1 MSIPDDELRQRLEG
15 DLTSSR
21 IAELKV
27 NPVTG
32 NFDVGHL
39 REVNRRIFQDLPSV
53 GFSEVTPGEYRT
65 PVQPGKD
72 WLKCRVLDVTPGQFF
87 VAYSKMDDA
96 AQRRLESTLAQVQP
110 DQLAQLGPKEFAHAV
125 SKLYAELD
133 YLHPFPDGNSRT
145 LRSFTAQLAEKAGY
159 VIEWD
164 RFDADPRGRDRLYIA
179 RDLAVN
185 KIAKPGIE
193 HPSSIMRVVGSMDRL
208 EGNRDLGDLLADVIR
223 PSRSVDFEAMDRE
236 QALKKHPEL
245 KGAHAMLEA
254 SARYM
259 ESKAV
264 DQDTAKS
271 LLKTISAKLVERMN
285 HGEVIQYD
293 GREVKPADVSKSTQ
307 PPPNPTRDRGMD
319 R

>member
-1 MSIPDDELRQRLEG
+1 VSIPDDELRQRLEG

-21 IAELKV
+21 IAELKI

-65 PVQPGKD
+65 PVQTGKD

-87 VAYSKMDDA
+87 VA
-96 AQRRLESTLAQVQP
+96 LESTLAQIQP
-110 DQLAQLGPKEFAHAV
+110 GQLAQLGPKEFAHAIG
-125 SKLYAELD
+125 KLYAELD

-145 LRSFTAQLAEKAGY
+145 LRSFTAQLAEKSGY

-164 RFDADPRGRDRLYIA
+164 RFDTDPQGRDRLYIA

-208 EGNRDLGDLLADVIR
+208 EGNRALGDLLADVIR

-236 QALKKHPEL
+236 HALKKHPEL
-245 KGAHAMLEA
+245 KGAHATLEA
-254 SARYM
+254 AARYM

-271 LLKTISAKLVERMN
+271 LLKTISAKLIERMN
-285 HGEVIQYD
+285 LGEVIQYD
-293 GREVKPADVSKSTQ
+293 GREVKPPDISKSTQ
-307 PPPNPTRDRGMD
+307 PPLNFKSGIDR
-319 R
+319 